1 MLISV
6 STRNICI
13 IVSITK
19 CVCLFFLSRSWL
31 DNNGKSAVRK
41 LKDSLPLRKEL
52 DRLKDDLSNQL
63 QLSDIR

>member
-1 MLISV
+1 MTDL
-6 STRNICI
+6 
-13 IVSITK
+13 
-19 CVCLFFLSRSWL
+19 LSFQSNSESDSGLWTERKILL